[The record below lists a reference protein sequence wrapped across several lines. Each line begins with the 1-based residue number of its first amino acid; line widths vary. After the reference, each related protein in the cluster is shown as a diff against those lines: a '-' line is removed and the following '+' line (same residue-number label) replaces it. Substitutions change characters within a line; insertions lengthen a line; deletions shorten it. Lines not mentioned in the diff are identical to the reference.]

1 MNDLALATIFTLLFC
16 VLQAIGI
23 IDWPLWVLP
32 IVNYLQIT
40 FWLVVGAISL
50 VVGRDISKDWMKSI
64 KRR

>member
-1 MNDLALATIFTLLFC
+1 MNDLVIATICTLLLC

-40 FWLVVGAISL
+40 FWLIVGAISL
-50 VVGRDISKDWMKSI
+50 VVGRDIAKDWMKSI
-64 KRR
+64 KKK